1 MRLLSTKILA
11 PLFKNNLIDN
21 GFTVIEYPFIKIK
34 PIPIKIISLNKYL
47 IFTSQNA
54 VRIVFND
61 PKIIEQIAHRVCFC
75 VGEKT
80 KILLEENGLKVIK
93 MSQKSSFLA
102 DFISKNHQNSKFS
115 FFCGS
120 KRRS

>member
-11 PLFKNNLIDN
+11 PLFKDNLVDN

-34 PIPIKIISLNKYL
+34 PIPVKIISLNKYL

-61 PKIIEQIAHRVCFC
+61 PKIIEQIAPKDCFC

-80 KILLEENGLKVIK
+80 KFILEE
-93 MSQKSSFLA
+93 MA
-102 DFISKNHQNSKFS
+102 
-115 FFCGS
+115 
-120 KRRS
+120 

>member
-61 PKIIEQIAHRVCFC
+61 LKINEQIVHKDCFC

-80 KILLEENGLKVIK
+80 KFLLEENGLKVIK

-102 DFISKNHQNSKFS
+102 DFK
-115 FFCGS
+115 
-120 KRRS
+120 